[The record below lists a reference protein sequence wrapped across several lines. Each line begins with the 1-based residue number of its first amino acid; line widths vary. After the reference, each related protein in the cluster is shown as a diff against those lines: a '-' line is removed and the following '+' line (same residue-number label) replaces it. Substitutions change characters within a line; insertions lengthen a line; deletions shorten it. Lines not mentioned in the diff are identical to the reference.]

1 MSTLN
6 KLDYR
11 DLNIW
16 LSYDSQL
23 LSSTISMLENND
35 GCDVFGVD
43 ENWVV
48 EEGGIMTYEADK
60 LVVNIG
66 LPMTPESEYN
76 KSISL

>member
-1 MSTLN
+1 
-6 KLDYR
+6 
-11 DLNIW
+11 
-16 LSYDSQL
+16 
-23 LSSTISMLENND
+23 MLENND